1 MRTAQQATSDR
12 AWRFSRLAARES
24 RIPLAELITGLAA
37 SAARIGPPAMR
48 RHLSQ
53 AARSGHPSHSIQS
66 SLSRSRRQLGTVRPF
81 TRHRPQRGIFRSRGS
96 QITFDIGIGPRIE
109 DRGTDLIRTKALKPL
124 SYLARNWKFESTPL
138 QQTVGV
144 SPSFSSVRGKARS
157 FRGCAGCLRGAWSQ
171 RRAGL
176 GNIAP
181 RGGIVS
187 VGRYS
192 STAVLP
198 MRFATVAA
206 LVPKRRSGCIGSHR
220 LPQKL

>member
-12 AWRFSRLAARES
+12 AWRFSRLVARES

-48 RHLSQ
+48 RHPSQ

-109 DRGTDLIRTKALKPL
+109 DRGTNLIRTKALKPL

-138 QQTVGV
+138 QQSV
-144 SPSFSSVRGKARS
+144 SVSTEFLSLRHKAAI
-157 FRGCAGCLRGAWSQ
+157 FRGCARKARRCSRQRPAGPWQHRAWE
-171 RRAGL
+171 R
-176 GNIAP
+176 
-181 RGGIVS
+181 
-187 VGRYS
+187 
-192 STAVLP
+192 
-198 MRFATVAA
+198 
-206 LVPKRRSGCIGSHR
+206 
-220 LPQKL
+220 

>member
-1 MRTAQQATSDR
+1 VRTAQQATSDR

-66 SLSRSRRQLGTVRPF
+66 PLSRSRRQLGTVRPF

-109 DRGTDLIRTKALKPL
+109 DRGADLIRTKALKPL
-124 SYLARNWKFESTPL
+124 SYLARNWKFESPPL
-138 QQTVGV
+138 QQTVRL
-144 SPSFSSVRGKARS
+144 SPDFASAPGKTRV
-157 FRGCAGCLRGAWSQ
+157 FRHCGGRAGRQ
-171 RRAGL
+171 RRQRPAKSS
-176 GNIAP
+176 NIAP
-181 RGGIVS
+181 RRGNVS

-198 MRFATVAA
+198 EAV
-206 LVPKRRSGCIGSHR
+206 CEIGGIGR
-220 LPQKL
+220 K